1 MTAPMIRGYAII
13 QTAKYLKTQFTAE
26 QSRRGMDTLPSHI
39 RDEIPSWQ
47 PGEWY
52 PRELTIALYRAIAA
66 IRNEEAGAYADLVG
80 CGEFIAS
87 EATNT
92 FLRLM
97 MRIMTPILFA
107 KKIPDFFRRDHTVGR
122 FEADTSRADQALI
135 TLRLTDVAGF
145 DHIGI
150 VAIGW
155 IRFGMAAL
163 GKKNVTITQR
173 GWTLAAP
180 APQDIE
186 YEIRWT

>member
-1 MTAPMIRGYAII
+1 
-13 QTAKYLKTQFTAE
+13 
-26 QSRRGMDTLPSHI
+26 
-39 RDEIPSWQ
+39 
-47 PGEWY
+47 
-52 PRELTIALYRAIAA
+52 
-66 IRNEEAGAYADLVG
+66 
-80 CGEFIAS
+80 
-87 EATNT
+87 
-92 FLRLM
+92 M